1 MIDLE
6 MTDNGDIAWSSVPSA
21 GTFHLRFALAEYKT
35 QHIHF
40 FCMPTSKMQKLTPKK
55 GQRIRFCFVE
65 PGEEF
70 KVQSGLVQ
78 EQRENLQSLYI
89 ALRTE
94 LGDVNDSSVGS
105 DFYKMSH
112 AIIANTSDL
121 SEIRDKADAVVQQFF
136 PGTILEAAYIICPE
150 AGNFK
155 YQSVKFTIKD
165 KDNEVIT
172 SFVF

>member
-6 MTDNGDIAWSSVPSA
+6 MTENGDINWSSEPSIS
-21 GTFHLRFALAEYKT
+21 TFRLRFALSDYKT

-40 FCMPTSKMQKLTPKK
+40 LCMPTSRRQNVPPKK
-55 GQRIRFCFVE
+55 GQHIQFRYVE
-65 PGEEF
+65 HGDEL
-70 KVQSGLVQ
+70 KLQTGLVQ
-78 EQRENLQSLYI
+78 EQKETLQSLYI

-94 LGDVNDSSVGS
+94 LGDVNDDTVGS
-105 DFYKMSH
+105 DFYKVSH
-112 AIIANTSDL
+112 KIITESNDL
-121 SEIRDKADAVVQQFF
+121 TYIRDRAGEVVQKFF
-136 PGTILEAAYIICPE
+136 PGTLLEAEYVICPE

-165 KDNEVIT
+165 KNNEVIA